1 MKVSLSFLAKLS
13 AVALLVLCSQAVY
26 ATTFDFSFSGS
37 GVSGSGSLM
46 ATLVSGNDYVATS
59 ITGMQN
65 GMAMTLLAPGTY
77 GDNDNNVF
85 SSGPSL
91 DLQGIAF
98 SVNSIDYNIYYDASL
113 SAYFECSS
121 ALTNCSAGGD
131 GTEITGHLTPTPE
144 PGSLLLLG
152 TGLLGLGP
160 FVRRR
165 FARA

>member
-13 AVALLVLCSQAVY
+13 AVAVLILCSQAVY
-26 ATTFDFSFSGS
+26 ATTFDFSYSTAGL
-37 GVSGSGSLM
+37 SGSGSLT
-46 ATLVSGNDYVATS
+46 ATLISGNDYVATS

-65 GMAMTLLAPGTY
+65 GMAMTLLAPNTY
-77 GDNDNNVF
+77 GGNDNNVF

-91 DLQGIAF
+91 DLSGIAF
-98 SVNSIDYNIYYDASL
+98 SVGSIDYNIYYDSSL
-113 SAYFECSS
+113 TEYLECTS
-121 ALTNCSAGGD
+121 TVTDCQTPGE
-131 GTEITGHLTPTPE
+131 GTPLTGHLTPTPE